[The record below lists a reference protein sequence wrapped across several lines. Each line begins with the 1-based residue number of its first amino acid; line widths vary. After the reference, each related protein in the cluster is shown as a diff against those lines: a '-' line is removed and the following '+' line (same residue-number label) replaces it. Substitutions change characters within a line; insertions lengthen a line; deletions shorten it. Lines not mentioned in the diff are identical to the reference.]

1 MDRIRHRGEYMAVG
15 FAALDKR
22 IIRDT
27 ETLHDFLWHGEKKD
41 ETSLSA
47 KLRRDG
53 RDADGFLHLG
63 GRLRKNAESLA
74 HDLSSSGKGESLFE
88 LLEHS
93 WGLAAATVLR
103 SKGNYRGAAE
113 RAKAVVSSASIGV
126 CANAGC
132 FELVQEWE
140 AGKIDFETYTGKLAD
155 FLETKGYMDS
165 GQFKRLLNAVYEF
178 GMNWN
183 AVANKPEQALAARTS
198 IEAAA
203 WCLLT
208 SVAIRELLGVPP
220 KFPTRDFADIVER
233 IIDRL

>member
-1 MDRIRHRGEYMAVG
+1 M
-15 FAALDKR
+15 
-22 IIRDT
+22 
-27 ETLHDFLWHGEKKD
+27 
-41 ETSLSA
+41 
-47 KLRRDG
+47 
-53 RDADGFLHLG
+53 HLG
-63 GRLRKNAESLA
+63 GRLRKNADSLA
-74 HDLSSSGKGESLFE
+74 LDLSSSGKGESLFE

-132 FELVQEWE
+132 FEFVQEWE
-140 AGKIDFETYTGKLAD
+140 AGKIDFETYTSKLAD
-155 FLETKGYMDS
+155 FLEPKGYMDS